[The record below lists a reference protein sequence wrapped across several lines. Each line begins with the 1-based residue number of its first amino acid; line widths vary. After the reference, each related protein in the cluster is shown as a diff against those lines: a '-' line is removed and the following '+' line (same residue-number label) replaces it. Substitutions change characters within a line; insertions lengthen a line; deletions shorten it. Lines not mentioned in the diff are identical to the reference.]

1 MDPTELAA
9 ISVAKDQREQPW
21 ASLGGDYEER
31 LVTRLVRDPGVLR
44 PPGGED
50 GLLAQT
56 SSTQTRQISADFSR
70 RRQWERAW
78 CSRLRGANV
87 NDSGARRFVRR
98 AGLISLQP
106 SARHLECL

>member
-21 ASLGGDYEER
+21 ASLGGDCEER
-31 LVTRLVRDPGVLR
+31 LVTRLVREAGVLR
-44 PPGGED
+44 PPRGED

-56 SSTQTRQISADFSR
+56 SSTQTRQISADVNR
-70 RRQWERAW
+70 RRQWECAW
-78 CSRLRGANV
+78 CSPHRGANV
-87 NDSGARRFVRR
+87 DDSATRRFVRP